1 MLIKTDSNNITNK
14 ILLQIQK
21 NITNKKILLQ
31 TKKYYYKQKNT
42 ITNNIER
49 LVIRT
54 SSFRT
59 LSNIKRSIIYII
71 ELCSIESFESRIG

>member
-49 LVIRT
+49 LAIRT

-71 ELCSIESFESRIG
+71 ELSSIESFESRIG